1 MNAADR
7 ETQPRGLVYD
17 IQSFSVQDGPGVRT
31 TVFFKGCP
39 LHCPWCHSPES
50 QSFHKQLSWIS
61 QRCTGLGGCRS
72 RCMEA
77 CPEKAIEAGETAK
90 SSLTGE
96 DMLRIHVRREL
107 CTDCGVCTEKCY
119 PGALSICGT
128 EYTAQELLERVLR
141 DRRFFRD
148 DGGVT
153 LSGGECLCQIEVVG
167 QLLQLLKDE
176 GIHTAVDT
184 TGYAAWE
191 TVERV
196 LPLTDLFLYDLKHMD
211 SAKHKA
217 ATGVPNERIHENA
230 RRIACAGGKM
240 QIRVPVIPRFNDD
253 KENLLATARFC
264 GELGDAVTGV
274 QLLPYH
280 NLGVAK
286 HLRIS
291 DEKVMEAVPP
301 SETFMQAAA
310 ELFRAQ
316 GVPATVH

>member
-1 MNAADR
+1 MD
-7 ETQPRGLVYD
+7 TQLRGTVYD

-50 QSFHKQLSWIS
+50 QSFKKQLSFLS
-61 QRCTGLGGCRS
+61 QRCTGLDDCHS

-77 CPEKAIEAGETAK
+77 CPLDAIEPGETAK

-96 DMLRIHVRREL
+96 DMLRIHVKRDL
-107 CTDCGVCTEKCY
+107 CTNCGDCCARCY

-128 EYTAQELLERVLR
+128 DYTVEELVQRVLR
-141 DRRFFRD
+141 DKMFFRD
-148 DGGVT
+148 NGGITV
-153 LSGGECLCQIEVVG
+153 SGGECLCQIDVVE
-167 QLLQLLKDE
+167 QLLSRMKEE
-176 GIHTAVDT
+176 GVGTAVDT
-184 TGYAAWE
+184 TGFVPWE
-191 TVERV
+191 TIERI
-196 LPLTDLFLYDLKHMD
+196 LPLTDLFLYDIKHMD

-217 ATGVPNERIHENA
+217 ATGVPNELIHENA
-230 RRIACAGGKM
+230 RRIASAGGKM

-253 KENLLATARFC
+253 KENLLATALFC
-264 GELGDAVTGV
+264 RELGDAVTGV

-280 NLGVAK
+280 NLGVMK

-291 DEKVMEAVPP
+291 DTPVAEAVPP
-301 SETFMQAAA
+301 SEAAMAEAA